1 VVTARTSAQS
11 TSGFWR
17 ELLPLLL
24 VLPSLLDTAKPLM
37 DTQKET
43 YRKYLE
49 SAGVI
54 DALTRGVHTW
64 QQVPLP
70 CGMVL
75 VARPVLPYDM
85 ACRSQPCMHL
95 NDACCEMHF
104 FMYGLLVHV
113 TAPPILAAPAV
124 LVSLYEEPD
133 KPKSAI
139 E

>member
-1 VVTARTSAQS
+1 
-11 TSGFWR
+11 
-17 ELLPLLL
+17 
-24 VLPSLLDTAKPLM
+24 M

-54 DALTRGVHTW
+54 DALTKGAHAAQQDEMLSICPAGQQWCLAYLVVFLARVGRRQMALANIPLESAYQAQSRAIPCHVH
-64 QQVPLP
+64 
-70 CGMVL
+70 
-75 VARPVLPYDM
+75 
-85 ACRSQPCMHL
+85 
-95 NDACCEMHF
+95 NCCASS
-104 FMYGLLVHV
+104 V
-113 TAPPILAAPAV
+113 PAV